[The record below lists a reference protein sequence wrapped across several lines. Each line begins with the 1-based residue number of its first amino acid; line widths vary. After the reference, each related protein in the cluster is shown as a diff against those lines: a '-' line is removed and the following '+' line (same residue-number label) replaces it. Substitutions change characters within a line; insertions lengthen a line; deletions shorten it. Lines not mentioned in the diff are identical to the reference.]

1 MTLSAPFRFAFF
13 ALAAPML
20 ALAASSPHK
29 ASPTPPPPAAVP
41 APPPAFVAAAQR
53 LQERWKAA
61 APKASDPAIR
71 LLAGSP
77 FAAGEIERIAAS
89 AASDPLVLYWLQ
101 AACTAEPRPAGCPT
115 KAAAVTMTQVDPDN
129 AVGWIERFNAASAS
143 GNAVDAD
150 ASLARAA
157 QARRYDLRQGEL
169 LKRLADFARQ
179 IDAEATLPVVVAV
192 TGNALRP
199 QQLARLLDACRP
211 PAAGE
216 KRSPLADSR
225 RKQCW
230 TIFET
235 MATRGTDVGA
245 AWTAASV
252 MRRLATTDA
261 EKKRAADL
269 RLRASRLSAAT
280 AVGPWATLEARTS
293 LSPQGPWS
301 LYLADLIAVGE
312 IAAVERALARSG
324 MKLEDIDPN
333 QPMTPMRR

>member
-1 MTLSAPFRFAFF
+1 MNPSLPLRFA
-13 ALAAPML
+13 ALAVAAPML

-29 ASPTPPPPAAVP
+29 ASPTPAPPAAAP

-53 LQERWKAA
+53 LEERWKAA
-61 APKASDPAIR
+61 APKSSDPVIR
-71 LLAGSP
+71 LLAGAP

-89 AASDPLVLYWLQ
+89 AATDPLALYWLH
-101 AACTAEPRPAGCPT
+101 AACTAELRPTGCPA
-115 KAAAVTMTQVDPDN
+115 KAAAVTLTQVDPDN

-143 GNAVDAD
+143 GNAFDAD

-169 LKRLADFARQ
+169 LKRLADFSRQ

-192 TGNALRP
+192 AGNALRP

-216 KRSPLADSR
+216 KRSPLAESR

-230 TIFET
+230 SIFET
-235 MATRGTDVGA
+235 MATRGTDVAA

-252 MRRLATTDA
+252 MRRLAATEA
-261 EKKRAADL
+261 EKKRAAEL
-269 RLRASRLSAAT
+269 RLRASRLSAAG
-280 AVGPWATLEARTS
+280 AVGPWTSFEARTD
-293 LSPQGPWS
+293 LSPRGLWS

-312 IAAVERALARSG
+312 IAATERALTRSG

-333 QPMTPMRR
+333 QPMTKMRR

>member
-1 MTLSAPFRFAFF
+1 MSLSLPLRFAAL

-41 APPPAFVAAAQR
+41 PAPSAFVAAAQR
-53 LQERWKAA
+53 LEQRWQAA
-61 APKASDPAIR
+61 APKASDPVIR
-71 LLAGSP
+71 LLAGPP
-77 FAAGEIERIAAS
+77 FAAGELERLAGTAAK
-89 AASDPLVLYWLQ
+89 DPLALYWLQ
-101 AACTAEPRPAGCPT
+101 LTCSADPRPAGCPA
-115 KAAAVTMTQVDPDN
+115 KAAAVTLTQVDPDN
-129 AVGWIERFNAASAS
+129 AAGWIERFNAASAG
-143 GNAVDAD
+143 GNAIDAD

-157 QARRYDLRQGEL
+157 QAQRYDLRQGEL

-179 IDAEATLPVVVAV
+179 IDADATLPVVVAV
-192 TGNALRP
+192 TGAALRP
-199 QQLARLLDACRP
+199 QPLGPLLEACRP
-211 PAAGE
+211 AAAGE
-216 KRSPLADSR
+216 KRSPLAESR

-230 TIFET
+230 AIFET
-235 MATRGTDVGA
+235 MATRGTDVAA

-261 EKKRAADL
+261 EKNRAADL

-280 AVGPWATLEARTS
+280 AVGPWTTLEARTD
-293 LSPQGPWS
+293 LSPQGLWS

-324 MKLEDIDPN
+324 QRLDDIDPN
-333 QPMTPMRR
+333 QPLTKMRR